1 MTDKNIL
8 TTLISGQFINNL
20 SSKDSTNIITMILG
34 LLMLQLTNILP
45 ILINKIIEIFKIY
58 LEKKAKSVS
67 NKIEIFTEDGNK
79 IKSSI
84 KLIRYNDDDTTPSD
98 DIILNALNNYICN
111 NNNSKYLNYISNDF
125 FVINDKEFE
134 IAPNIYC
141 KVKILNEKKDK
152 ISYSIDIYSYILEL
166 EELKIFLDNIKKK
179 YIYTQNNKIGA
190 QKFYFDE
197 KIQSTMR
204 DIDGNIR
211 YEALPSNILFTMS
224 PFNTNKSLKNVFGN
238 HLKIVKDRVDM
249 FINNPEWY
257 AEQGIPYTLG
267 ILLHGPPGTGKTS
280 LIKAIAKDS
289 KRHIFNIKLS
299 KYTTQTQL
307 NNLFYKDT
315 ITVLNNGSNEQYSI
329 PLDERIYV
337 IEDIDCL
344 TDVVKSRD
352 LLKDNIVEDNIIED
366 NINEDTVKNQID
378 NINNCMGGGMFG
390 KGSMFDTGDM
400 GGIGGM
406 GGSKYSSTTIAKT
419 IKHTQVKKEIK
430 NEIENNERINL
441 SFLLNLFDGILET
454 PGRILII
461 TSNHPEILDK
471 AFIRPGRIDI
481 MLEVGYCD
489 ILMCQEM
496 AKHFYKDTNIDMTNI
511 IIQNKITPAHLNKLL
526 LDNYKSY
533 DNFIQ
538 VFIET
543 VC

>member
-20 SSKDSTNIITMILG
+20 SSKDNTNIITMILG
-34 LLMLQLTNILP
+34 LLVLQLTNIMP

-67 NKIEIFTEDGNK
+67 NKIEIFTDDGTK

-84 KLIRYNDDDTTPSD
+84 KLIRYNDEETLPSD

-134 IAPNIYC
+134 ISPNINC
-141 KVKILNEKKDK
+141 KVKILTENKDK

-179 YIYTQNNKIGA
+179 YIYTQNNKIGS

-197 KIQSTMR
+197 KIQSAMR
-204 DIDGNIR
+204 DIDGHIR
-211 YEALPSNILFTMS
+211 YDAIPSNILFTMS

-299 KYTTQTQL
+299 NYTTQTQL

-352 LLKDNIVEDNIIED
+352 LLKDNIIEEPIQEEIKIEEKKEPSSDISSGIRGYSSKWLDDNYSNVSFSKSSTSITKH
-366 NINEDTVKNQID
+366 NKVKN
-378 NINNCMGGGMFG
+378 
-390 KGSMFDTGDM
+390 
-400 GGIGGM
+400 
-406 GGSKYSSTTIAKT
+406 
-419 IKHTQVKKEIK
+419 EIK
-430 NEIENNERINL
+430 NEIENNEKINL

-496 AKHFYKDTNIDMTNI
+496 TQHFYKNDKIDMTNI
-511 IIQNKITPAHLNKLL
+511 IIRNKITPAHLNKLL

-533 DNFIQ
+533 DNFIK
-538 VFIET
+538 VFMNY